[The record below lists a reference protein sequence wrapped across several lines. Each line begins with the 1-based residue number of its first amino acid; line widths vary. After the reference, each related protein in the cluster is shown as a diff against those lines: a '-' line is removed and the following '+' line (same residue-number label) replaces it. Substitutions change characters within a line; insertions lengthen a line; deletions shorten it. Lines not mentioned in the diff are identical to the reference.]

1 MSQNKHILPTKRIH
15 NFRDYGGYTVRGG
28 GRLRPAM
35 LFRSGEHSKATT
47 SDLALVDDLALKA
60 MIDLRSLDERVAKP
74 NRYSVSSRAK
84 ILFSDSYIHA
94 RPPHEAIMDVA
105 ATPQMVRARLLEY
118 YRISPF
124 KPEQINCLRLYFSAL
139 IETDGATLVHCA
151 AGKDRT
157 GIAVALFHK
166 IIGVEI
172 GDIFADYLLTNEAG
186 DLNDRI
192 ASFGYSV
199 RAHLG
204 DDLSEETLRIS
215 LSVEEQYLNEMFKSI
230 YIQHESIEEYF
241 RKILK
246 FDNCQIDYLMNKFV
260 V

>member
-28 GRLRPAM
+28 GRLRPGM
-35 LFRSGEHSKATT
+35 LFRSGEHSEATI
-47 SDLALVDDLALKA
+47 SDLALVDGLSLKA

-74 NRYSVSSRAK
+74 NRYSASCRAK

-105 ATPQMVRARLLEY
+105 ATPQLVRERLLEY

-124 KPEQINCLRLYFSAL
+124 KSEQIDCLRLYFSAL

-166 IIGVEI
+166 IMGVEI
-172 GDIFADYLLTNEAG
+172 DDIFTDYLLTNEAG

-204 DDLSEETLRIS
+204 DDLSEETLSIS
-215 LSVEEQYLNEMFKSI
+215 LSVEVQYLAEMFKSI
-230 YIQHESIEEYF
+230 NGRYKSIEEYF
-241 RKILK
+241 CKTLK
-246 FDNCQIDYLMNKFV
+246 FDEYKIEYLVNKFAF
-260 V
+260 

>member
-1 MSQNKHILPTKRIH
+1 MTQNKQILPTKLIH
-15 NFRDYGGYTVRGG
+15 NFRDYGGYSVRGG
-28 GRLRPAM
+28 GRLRLGM
-35 LFRSGEHSKATT
+35 LFRSGEHSQATQ
-47 SDLALVDDLALKA
+47 SDLALVDGLSLKA

-74 NRYSVSSRAK
+74 NRYSAASRPK
-84 ILFSDSYIHA
+84 ILFSDSFIHA

-105 ATPQMVRARLLEY
+105 ATPQMVRERLLEY

-124 KPEQINCLRLYFSAL
+124 KPEQIICLRLYISAL

-166 IIGVEI
+166 IMGVEI
-172 GDIFADYLLTNEAG
+172 DDIFADYLLTNEAG
-186 DLNDRI
+186 NLKDRI

-215 LSVEEQYLNEMFKSI
+215 LSVEEQYLAEMFKSI
-230 YIQHESIEEYF
+230 YIQYQSIEQYF
-241 RKILK
+241 CKILE